1 VALGHCG
8 DRFGRRLVTVACS
21 APPAVAPPAVG
32 PLVDPLPDPTASGAP
47 LTLREFGT
55 IRRRNPTRRLHQV
68 TTLTVGPGS
77 VTSVRLQMAR
87 VAYSCPTSMAECRI
101 PRASRV
107 DSCRQPSIPTIV
119 GNRIFYTLHAEEG
132 PALNSKVPQTK
143 VPDPPFPQNPP
154 AQPGDLR
161 FGADSHGELYIL
173 SKVNG
178 KI

>member
-119 GNRIFYTLHAEEG
+119 GNRIFIPST
-132 PALNSKVPQTK
+132 PRRVPRSTPRFRK
-143 VPDPPFPQNPP
+143 PKSPIRPFRRTRPRNPVICGS
-154 AQPGDLR
+154 ARIVMGSFTCYR
-161 FGADSHGELYIL
+161 R
-173 SKVNG
+173 
-178 KI
+178 